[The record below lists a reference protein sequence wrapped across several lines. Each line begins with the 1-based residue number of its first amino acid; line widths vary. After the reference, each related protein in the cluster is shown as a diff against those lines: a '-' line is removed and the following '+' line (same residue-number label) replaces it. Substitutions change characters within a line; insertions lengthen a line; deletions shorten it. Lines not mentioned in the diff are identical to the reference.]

1 MEQIYT
7 IPVNE
12 AFEKVSSGD
21 TKCSCPFCVMYNRL
35 EENELD
41 LILGASMMEPDVRLK
56 TNELGFCPTHLS
68 MMFERGKRLPL
79 ALMLESHL
87 DSVANDL
94 SGSTSSLMIGKTGEK
109 GAKRLEKL
117 EGSCYVCDRIEYN
130 FSRMIET
137 AALLW
142 QNDEAFRKKT
152 ESAPYFCLPHY
163 GRFIKAAKERMSKK
177 DFAEF
182 YKAVSETE
190 NKYFDKLREDVSLFC
205 KKFDYIYENEPWGDA
220 KDAPERAKLFLSGT
234 LHVNVDE
241 DKKKPGDGL
250 T

>member
-12 AFEKVSSGD
+12 AFEKVQEEDSHI
-21 TKCSCPFCVMYNRL
+21 CPFCLMYNRL
-35 EENELD
+35 EANELD

-56 TNELGFCPTHLS
+56 TNELGFCDAHLG
-68 MMFERGKRLPL
+68 MMFGRPKRLPL

-87 DSVANDL
+87 DQIAKDL
-94 SGSTSSLMIGKTGEK
+94 DGNMGMFIGKTGDAA
-109 GAKRLEKL
+109 AKRLDRL
-117 EGSCYVCDRIEYN
+117 EHSCYICDRIEYN

-142 QNDEAFRKKT
+142 QSDSAFHDKVKK
-152 ESAPYFCLPHY
+152 APYFCLPHY
-163 GRFIKAAKERMSKK
+163 GRFIRAAKDRLSKK

-182 YKAVSETE
+182 YETVHALE
-190 NKYFDKLREDVSLFC
+190 TAYFDELRGDVSWFC
-205 KKFDYIYENEPWGDA
+205 KKFDYRYENEPWGNA
-220 KDAPERAKLFLSGT
+220 KDAPERARLFLSGT
-234 LHVNVDE
+234 LHVHE
-241 DKKKPGDGL
+241 EELKKNDGGL

>member
-12 AFEKVSSGD
+12 AFEKVQEEGSHI
-21 TKCSCPFCVMYNRL
+21 CPFCLMYNRL
-35 EENELD
+35 EANELD

-56 TNELGFCPTHLS
+56 TNELGFCDTHLG
-68 MMFERGKRLPL
+68 MMFGRPKRLPL

-87 DSVANDL
+87 DQVAKDL
-94 SGSTSSLMIGKTGEK
+94 EGNMGMFIAKTGDNA
-109 GAKRLEKL
+109 AKRLDRL
-117 EGSCYVCDRIEYN
+117 EHSCYVCERIEYN

-142 QNDEAFRKKT
+142 QSDSAFHDKVKK
-152 ESAPYFCLPHY
+152 APYFCLPHY
-163 GRFIKAAKERMSKK
+163 GRFIRAAKDRLSKK

-182 YKAVSETE
+182 YEAVHALETA
-190 NKYFDKLREDVSLFC
+190 YFDELRGDVSWFC
-205 KKFDYIYENEPWGDA
+205 KKFDYRYENEPWGNA
-220 KDAPERAKLFLSGT
+220 KDAPERARLFLSGT
-234 LHVNVDE
+234 LHVHE
-241 DKKKPGDGL
+241 EELKKNDGGL

>member
-12 AFEKVSSGD
+12 AFEKVQEEDSHI
-21 TKCSCPFCVMYNRL
+21 CPFCLMYNRL
-35 EENELD
+35 EANELD

-56 TNELGFCPTHLS
+56 TNELGFCDAHLG
-68 MMFERGKRLPL
+68 MMFGRPKRLPL

-87 DSVANDL
+87 DQIAKDL
-94 SGSTSSLMIGKTGEK
+94 DGNMGMFIGKTGDAA
-109 GAKRLEKL
+109 AKRLDRL
-117 EGSCYVCDRIEYN
+117 EHSCYICDRIEYN

-142 QNDEAFRKKT
+142 QSDSAFHDKVKK
-152 ESAPYFCLPHY
+152 APYFCLPHY
-163 GRFIKAAKERMSKK
+163 GRFIRAAKDRLSKK

-182 YKAVSETE
+182 YETVHALE
-190 NKYFDKLREDVSLFC
+190 TAYFDELRGDVSWFC
-205 KKFDYIYENEPWGDA
+205 KKFDYRYENEPWGNA
-220 KDAPERAKLFLSGT
+220 KDAPERARSFLSGT
-234 LHVNVDE
+234 LHVHEE
-241 DKKKPGDGL
+241 DLKKNDGGL

>member
-12 AFEKVSSGD
+12 AFEKVQEEDSHI
-21 TKCSCPFCVMYNRL
+21 CPFCLMYNRL
-35 EENELD
+35 EANELD

-56 TNELGFCPTHLS
+56 TNESGFCDTHLG
-68 MMFERGKRLPL
+68 MMFGRPKRLPL

-87 DSVANDL
+87 DQIAKDL
-94 SGSTSSLMIGKTGEK
+94 DGNMGMFIGKTGDAA
-109 GAKRLEKL
+109 AKRLDRL
-117 EGSCYVCDRIEYN
+117 EHSCYICDRIEYN

-142 QNDEAFRKKT
+142 QSDSAFHDKVKK
-152 ESAPYFCLPHY
+152 APYFCLPHY
-163 GRFIKAAKERMSKK
+163 GRFIRAAKDRLSKK

-182 YKAVSETE
+182 YETVHALE
-190 NKYFDKLREDVSLFC
+190 TAYFDELRGDVSWFC
-205 KKFDYIYENEPWGDA
+205 KKFDYRYENEPWGNA
-220 KDAPERAKLFLSGT
+220 KDAPERARLFLSGT
-234 LHVNVDE
+234 LHVHEE
-241 DKKKPGDGL
+241 DIKKNDGGL

>member
-12 AFEKVSSGD
+12 AFEKVQEEDSHI
-21 TKCSCPFCVMYNRL
+21 CPFCLMYNRL
-35 EENELD
+35 EANELD

-56 TNELGFCPTHLS
+56 TNELGFCDAHLG
-68 MMFERGKRLPL
+68 MMFGRPKRLPL

-87 DSVANDL
+87 DQIAKDL
-94 SGSTSSLMIGKTGEK
+94 DGNIGMFIGKTGD
-109 GAKRLEKL
+109 AAARRLDRLEH
-117 EGSCYVCDRIEYN
+117 SCYICDRIEYN

-142 QNDEAFRKKT
+142 QSDSAFHDKVKK
-152 ESAPYFCLPHY
+152 APYFCLPHY
-163 GRFIKAAKERMSKK
+163 GRFIRAAKDRLSKK

-182 YKAVSETE
+182 YETVHALE
-190 NKYFDKLREDVSLFC
+190 TAYFDELRGDVSWFC
-205 KKFDYIYENEPWGDA
+205 KKFDYRYENEPWGNA
-220 KDAPERAKLFLSGT
+220 KDAPERARLFLSGT
-234 LHVNVDE
+234 LHVHE
-241 DKKKPGDGL
+241 EELKKNDGGL